1 MKLII
6 VALYSLSAV
15 LAASAAHAESIPR
28 IPVPTERKLSGVSR
42 EEADAILAQ
51 LKDAQQS
58 LQEGK
63 FESFAL
69 RSGSIAS
76 YEQTTIS
83 PREAFLQVPFDEVW
97 KVDRVTST
105 GAGSTY
111 RLAYA
116 PDGLGQRYWNIE
128 VRLSGSGTLEEVTL
142 TYIAPAP
149 F

>member
-1 MKLII
+1 MKLI

-15 LAASAAHAESIPR
+15 LAASAAHAEGVPR
-28 IPVPTERKLSGVSR
+28 VPVPAERQLSGVLR
-42 EEADAILAQ
+42 DEADAIIAQ

-69 RSGSIAS
+69 RSDSLAS
-76 YEQTTIS
+76 YEQSTIS
-83 PREAFLQVPFDEVW
+83 PREAFLQVPFHEVW
-97 KVDRVTST
+97 KVDRLTST

-116 PDGLGQRYWNIE
+116 PEGLGQRYWNIE
-128 VRLSGSGTLEEVTL
+128 VRLGANEMLEEVTL

>member
-1 MKLII
+1 MKLIL
-6 VALYSLSAV
+6 VLYSLSAV
-15 LAASAAHAESIPR
+15 QVAPAAHPQGVPGITVPAER
-28 IPVPTERKLSGVSR
+28 QLSGLSPD
-42 EEADAILAQ
+42 EADAIIAQ
-51 LKDAQQS
+51 LKDAQRS

-76 YEQTTIS
+76 YKQTTIS

-97 KVDRVTST
+97 TVDRVTST

-128 VRLSGSGTLEEVTL
+128 VRLGANGTVEEVTL
-142 TYIAPAP
+142 TYIPPAP